1 MSACLNILI
10 YLRILVNILKMS
22 ILIYMVCGKCKMRH
36 CWMMQCYIWES
47 AQSRCNF
54 FYSHLSVS
62 IPVIRLHFLIL
73 LNLHSDP
80 VMASGSEL
88 KEMIKGA
95 IREIQEEEK
104 AKGEASQL
112 LENDSKSKTS
122 TRAGKQPKTL
132 FDESRTMNPTN
143 PGDPRVKET
152 TWPCFGAHVM
162 KAGNNRWGR
171 WTECIYCALRTEYA
185 PAIGAPAT
193 TCKHDHAQNVIQA
206 IEQDLEPNT
215 FKQAM
220 KMVAAQHVLA
230 GPKMKAAVASSK
242 AKMDK
247 KKKAA
252 IDGVEQ
258 LEAPSDDSFELTE
271 TAEKDGKKDPK
282 K

>member
-1 MSACLNILI
+1 M
-10 YLRILVNILKMS
+10 
-22 ILIYMVCGKCKMRH
+22 H
-36 CWMMQCYIWES
+36 CYNIWES

-62 IPVIRLHFLIL
+62 IPVIRLHLLIL

-104 AKGEASQL
+104 SKEGSSQL

-162 KAGNNRWGR
+162 KVGNNRWGR
-171 WTECIYCALRTEYA
+171 WTECIYCALRTEYT

-206 IEQDLEPNT
+206 IEHLRSLHYEKKDLEPNT

-220 KMVAAQHVLA
+220 KLVAAQHVLA

-252 IDGVEQ
+252 IDGIEQ
-258 LEAPSDDSFELTE
+258 LEVPSDDSFELTE
-271 TAEKDGKKDPK
+271 TAEKDGKKDQK